1 MRNMNTIYIH
11 PKCTTCKKALDFLKS
26 HSINI
31 TIKDITA
38 HPPTKKELSLML
50 SYMDH
55 NLRKLVNTSGNLYK
69 ELHLK
74 DRIESIDEN
83 ELIELLS
90 INGVLVKRPFLLI
103 EGQGVT
109 GFNEDLWKKLFS

>member
-1 MRNMNTIYIH
+1 
-11 PKCTTCKKALDFLKS
+11 
-26 HSINI
+26 
-31 TIKDITA
+31 
-38 HPPTKKELSLML
+38 ML